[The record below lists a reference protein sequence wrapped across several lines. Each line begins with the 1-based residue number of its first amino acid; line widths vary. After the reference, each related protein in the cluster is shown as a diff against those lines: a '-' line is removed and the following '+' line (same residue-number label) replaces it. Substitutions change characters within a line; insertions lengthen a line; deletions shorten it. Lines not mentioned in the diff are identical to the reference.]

1 MKKKGDRGERPDD
14 RSLTRRGGRT
24 RSRSRELARACL
36 LLGSAVLVG
45 VLGALVLAPTSAVA
59 AAPALPSPVEGPGC
73 PELARR
79 DAKRLAKAVTKL
91 EAGDLAA
98 AKKAAAKTG
107 SSAARRLLEL
117 QVAMAESAEPPV
129 PELELL
135 CADNPGYAA
144 AWVTLTEAASL
155 AGREAT
161 ALEAA
166 RRSAE
171 LWPQS
176 PWAKRVVGL
185 AGRLAS
191 ERIAL
196 ARTQAAEGDSVAA
209 LASLDEALT
218 LIPADRDA
226 LLLKSELL
234 AELGRTDEA
243 DGILRGMGD
252 DPEVL
257 ASRARI
263 AEARGD
269 LDAAMALWEAVPAGV
284 PERDEALRR
293 VQLDWRRQNLPAYV
307 QAALEE
313 DELDR
318 AGLAAVLVGLV
329 PEAHAIGG
337 GQVPLLSDIVG
348 LEAKREILT
357 AVRIGAMQADRLEHR
372 FYPLRKVDPAEARR
386 AIDTLC
392 SLLGRMP
399 PQWCALGASEASG
412 CVDLPVPV
420 SGRAVADVVLR
431 TAPGEVP

>member
-1 MKKKGDRGERPDD
+1 MKKKGDRGARPDD

-24 RSRSRELARACL
+24 HSRSRGRTFARCF
-36 LLGSAVLVG
+36 LGCAVLVG
-45 VLGALVLAPTSAVA
+45 ILGALVLAPGSAVA
-59 AAPALPSPVEGPGC
+59 AAPALPSPLEGPGS

-79 DAKRLAKAVTKL
+79 DAKRLAKAVNKL
-91 EAGDLAA
+91 EAGDLTA
-98 AKKAAAKTG
+98 AKKAAAKAG
-107 SSAARRLLEL
+107 ASAARRLFEL
-117 QVAMAESAEPPV
+117 QLAMAESAEPPL
-129 PELELL
+129 PELERL

-144 AWVTLTEAASL
+144 AWVTLSEAAVL
-155 AGREAT
+155 AGHADT

-176 PWAKRVVGL
+176 PWSQRAGELEVGV
-185 AGRLAS
+185 AGDRL
-191 ERIAL
+191 AL
-196 ARTQAAEGDSVAA
+196 ARTQAAEGNAEAA
-209 LASLDEALT
+209 LGSVEEALA
-218 LIPADRDA
+218 LAPASRDA

-234 AELGRTDEA
+234 TELGRTEDA
-243 DGILRGMGD
+243 DAILRGMGD

-257 ASRARI
+257 ARRARF
-263 AEARGD
+263 AEERDD
-269 LDAAMALWEAVPAGV
+269 LAAAMALWEAVPAGV
-284 PERDEALRR
+284 PGRDEALRR
-293 VQLDWRRQNLPAYV
+293 VQLDWRRQNLPEYV
-307 QAALEE
+307 QTAIEE

-372 FYPLRKVDPAEARR
+372 FYPRRKVDPAEVRR

-392 SLLGRMP
+392 SLLDRMP
-399 PQWCALGASEASG
+399 PQWCAQGASVASG
-412 CVDLPVPV
+412 CVEVPSPV